1 MAELQV
7 GQAFTPNLRGST
19 GQGVVQVTRG
29 DTDLSLWGSVNGTDY
44 VLIETFTAS
53 SLKEVILCSF
63 FKISG
68 NAADIDAAAGTSKL
82 WIDETRGG

>member
-44 VLIETFTAS
+44 VLIETFTAD

-68 NAADIDAAAGTSKL
+68 DAADIDTAAGTSRL